1 MKFLLN
7 TIAMGLTV
15 VSIFSSALTQAE
27 MVASISFR
35 DPVNQ
40 VNKVSSNLVVNQ
52 QAVQNPQQ
60 DTSWKNAPTQFI
72 NAGGINFA
80 YREYGQ
86 QNGGTPVI
94 FLNHLA
100 AVLDNWDPRI
110 IDGIAAKHHVVIF
123 DNRGVGASTGEPAK
137 SIEQMADDAITFIHA
152 KGFKQVDLFG
162 FSMGGMIS
170 QEIVLK
176 QPQLIRKM
184 ILSGTGPA
192 GGTGISTVGRVS
204 NWDLVRGMATRQDPK
219 VYLFFTRTDNGKA
232 AAKQF
237 VQRINERTENRDKE
251 ITISAYRA
259 QLKALKKWGNKKPAD
274 LSIIQQPVLVAN
286 GDHDRMVPT
295 VNTYD
300 LAKRLPNSSLIIYP
314 DAGHGGIFQFNQD
327 FVKQSL
333 TFLAK

>member
-1 MKFLLN
+1 MR
-7 TIAMGLTV
+7 GLV
-15 VSIFSSALTQAE
+15 KKSLISMALA
-27 MVASISFR
+27 
-35 DPVNQ
+35 
-40 VNKVSSNLVVNQ
+40 VSSSIYADVNT
-52 QAVQNPQQ
+52 AMTQNSGAIVMTEKQYQ
-60 DTSWKNAPTQFI
+60 WTTVPTQFI
-72 NAGGINFA
+72 SADGVSFA

-100 AVLDNWDPRI
+100 AVLDNRDPRI

-137 SIEQMADDAITFIHA
+137 SIEQMADDAITFIQA

-192 GGTGISTVGRVS
+192 GGTGISTVGRFS

-219 VYLFFTRTDNGKA
+219 VYLFFTRTENGKA
-232 AAKQF
+232 AAKEF

-251 ITISAYRA
+251 ITLTAYRA

>member
-15 VSIFSSALTQAE
+15 VSIFSSPLTQAE
-27 MVASISFR
+27 TVASISFR
-35 DPVNQ
+35 DPVTQ
-40 VNKVSSNLVVNQ
+40 ANKVSSNLVVNQ
-52 QAVQNPQQ
+52 QAAQNPQQ
-60 DTSWKNAPTQFI
+60 DTNWKNVPTQFI
-72 NAGGINFA
+72 NAGGVNFA

-86 QNGGTPVI
+86 QNGGTPII

-110 IDGIAAKHHVVIF
+110 IDGIAAKHHVVVF

-137 SIEQMADDAITFIHA
+137 SIEQMADDAITFIQA
-152 KGFKQVDLFG
+152 KGFKKVDLFG

-219 VYLFFTRTDNGKA
+219 VYLFFTRTENGKA
-232 AAKQF
+232 AAKAF

-251 ITISAYRA
+251 IMLSAYRA
-259 QLKALKKWGNKKPAD
+259 QLKALKKWGSKKPAD
-274 LSIIQQPVLVAN
+274 LSVIQQPVLVAN

-314 DAGHGGIFQFNQD
+314 DAGHGGIFQFHQD

>member
-1 MKFLLN
+1 MNFVLN

-15 VSIFSSALTQAE
+15 VSIFSAPSIQATE
-27 MVASISFR
+27 VLSNIVA
-35 DPVNQ
+35 
-40 VNKVSSNLVVNQ
+40 NQ
-52 QAVQNPQQ
+52 QVVEIRQL
-60 DTSWKNAPTQFI
+60 DTNWKNVPTQFI

-86 QNGGTPVI
+86 ENRGTPVI

-110 IDGIAAKHHVVIF
+110 VDGIAAKHHVVIF
-123 DNRGVGASTGEPAK
+123 DNRGIGASTGVPAK
-137 SIEQMADDAITFIHA
+137 SIEQMADDAITFIQA

-170 QEIVLK
+170 QEIALK

-192 GGTGISTVGRVS
+192 GGTGISIVGRVS
-204 NWDLVRGMATRQDPK
+204 NWDLIRGMATRQDPK

-232 AAKQF
+232 AAKEF
-237 VQRINERTENRDKE
+237 VQRINERRENRDKE
-251 ITISAYRA
+251 ITLSAYRA
-259 QLKALKKWGNKKPAD
+259 QLKALKKWGNKKSVD
-274 LSIIQQPVLVAN
+274 LSVIQQPVLVAN

-295 VNTYD
+295 INSYD
-300 LAKRLPNSSLIIYP
+300 LAKRLPNSKLIIYS
-314 DAGHGGIFQFNQD
+314 DAGHGGIFQFHQD

>member
-7 TIAMGLTV
+7 TIAMGLTAV
-15 VSIFSSALTQAE
+15 AIFSTPLTQAE
-27 MVASISFR
+27 TVASISFS
-35 DPVNQ
+35 DHVTQ
-40 VNKVSSNLVVNQ
+40 EKKMSSNTVINQ
-52 QAVQNPQQ
+52 QSGPISQL
-60 DTSWKNAPTQFI
+60 DTNWKNVPTQFI
-72 NAGGINFA
+72 SAGGVNFA

-100 AVLDNWDPRI
+100 AVLDNWDPRM
-110 IDGIAAKHHVVIF
+110 IDGIAAKHHVVVF

-137 SIEQMADDAITFIHA
+137 SIEQMADDAIAFIQA
-152 KGFKQVDLFG
+152 KGFKKVDLFG

-170 QEIVLK
+170 QEIALK
-176 QPQLIRKM
+176 QPNLVRKM

-192 GGTGISTVGRVS
+192 GGTGISTVGRIS
-204 NWDLVRGMATRQDPK
+204 NWDLVRGMVTHQDPK
-219 VYLFFTRTDNGKA
+219 VYLFFTRTENGKA

-237 VQRINERTENRDKE
+237 IQRINERTENRDKE

-259 QLKALKKWGNKKPAD
+259 QLKALKKWGSKAPSD
-274 LSIIQQPVLVAN
+274 LSVIQQPVLVAN

-300 LAKRLPNSSLIIYP
+300 LAKRLPNSSLVIYP
-314 DAGHGGIFQFNQD
+314 DAGHGGIFQFHED

>member
-1 MKFLLN
+1 M
-7 TIAMGLTV
+7 
-15 VSIFSSALTQAE
+15 
-27 MVASISFR
+27 
-35 DPVNQ
+35 
-40 VNKVSSNLVVNQ
+40 
-52 QAVQNPQQ
+52 
-60 DTSWKNAPTQFI
+60 
-72 NAGGINFA
+72 
-80 YREYGQ
+80 
-86 QNGGTPVI
+86 I
-94 FLNHLA
+94 FLNDLA

-137 SIEQMADDAITFIHA
+137 SIEQMADDAITFIQA

-219 VYLFFTRTDNGKA
+219 VYLFFTRTENGKA
-232 AAKQF
+232 VAKEF

-251 ITISAYRA
+251 ITLTAYRA

-274 LSIIQQPVLVAN
+274 LSIIQQPVLVEN

>member
-1 MKFLLN
+1 MV
-7 TIAMGLTV
+7 LTV
-15 VSIFSSALTQAE
+15 ASIFSSPLTQAE
-27 MVASISFR
+27 TVASISFS
-35 DPVNQ
+35 DPVTQ
-40 VNKVSSNLVVNQ
+40 ANKVSSNLVVNR

-60 DTSWKNAPTQFI
+60 DTNWKNVPTQFI

-86 QNGGTPVI
+86 QNSGTPVI

-110 IDGIAAKHHVVIF
+110 IDGIAAKHHVVVF

-137 SIEQMADDAITFIHA
+137 SIEQMADDAITFIQA

-176 QPQLIRKM
+176 QPKLIRKM

-204 NWDLVRGMATRQDPK
+204 NWDLVRGMATHQDPK

-232 AAKQF
+232 AAKAF

-300 LAKRLPNSSLIIYP
+300 LAKRLPNSALIIYP
-314 DAGHGGIFQFNQD
+314 DAGHGGIFQFHDD

>member
-1 MKFLLN
+1 
-7 TIAMGLTV
+7 MGLTV
-15 VSIFSSALTQAE
+15 ISIFSSPLTQADT
-27 MVASISFR
+27 VASISFS
-35 DPVNQ
+35 DPVTQ
-40 VNKVSSNLVVNQ
+40 ANKVSSNIVVNQ

-60 DTSWKNAPTQFI
+60 DTNWKNVPTQFI

-110 IDGIAAKHHVVIF
+110 IDGIAAKHHVVVF

-137 SIEQMADDAITFIHA
+137 SIEQMADDAITFIQA
-152 KGFKQVDLFG
+152 KGFKKVDLFG

-192 GGTGISTVGRVS
+192 GGIGISTVGRVS
-204 NWDLVRGMATRQDPK
+204 NWDLVRGIATRQDPK

-237 VQRINERTENRDKE
+237 VQRINERTEDRDKE

-259 QLKALKKWGNKKPAD
+259 QLKALKKWGSKKPAD
-274 LSIIQQPVLVAN
+274 LSVIQQPVLVAN

>member
-1 MKFLLN
+1 M
-7 TIAMGLTV
+7 
-15 VSIFSSALTQAE
+15 ALA
-27 MVASISFR
+27 
-35 DPVNQ
+35 
-40 VNKVSSNLVVNQ
+40 VSSSIYADVNT
-52 QAVQNPQQ
+52 AMTQNSGAIVMTEKQYQ
-60 DTSWKNAPTQFI
+60 WTTVPTQFI
-72 NAGGINFA
+72 SADSVSFA

-137 SIEQMADDAITFIHA
+137 SIEQMADDAITFIQA

-219 VYLFFTRTDNGKA
+219 VYLFFTRTGNGKA
-232 AAKQF
+232 AAKEF

-251 ITISAYRA
+251 ITLTAYRA
-259 QLKALKKWGNKKPAD
+259 QLKALKKWGNKKPTD

-286 GDHDRMVPT
+286 GDHDRMVTT

>member
-1 MKFLLN
+1 MRGLLKKSLIS
-7 TIAMGLTV
+7 IALTV
-15 VSIFSSALTQAE
+15 SSSIYADVNTAMTQNSGAIVMAE
-27 MVASISFR
+27 KQYQWTTV
-35 DPVNQ
+35 
-40 VNKVSSNLVVNQ
+40 
-52 QAVQNPQQ
+52 
-60 DTSWKNAPTQFI
+60 PTQFI
-72 NAGGINFA
+72 SADGVSFA

-137 SIEQMADDAITFIHA
+137 SIEQMADDAITFIQA

-176 QPQLIRKM
+176 QPQLIRKV

-219 VYLFFTRTDNGKA
+219 VYLFFTRTEHGKA
-232 AAKQF
+232 AAKEF
-237 VQRINERTENRDKE
+237 VQRINERTENLDKE

-300 LAKRLPNSSLIIYP
+300 LAKRLPNSALIIYP
-314 DAGHGGIFQFNQD
+314 DAGHGGIFQFHDD

>member
-1 MKFLLN
+1 MRGLLKKSLIS
-7 TIAMGLTV
+7 IAL
-15 VSIFSSALTQAE
+15 A
-27 MVASISFR
+27 
-35 DPVNQ
+35 
-40 VNKVSSNLVVNQ
+40 VSSSIYADVNT
-52 QAVQNPQQ
+52 AMTQNSGAIVMAEKQYQ
-60 DTSWKNAPTQFI
+60 WTTVPTQFI
-72 NAGGINFA
+72 SADGVSFA

-137 SIEQMADDAITFIHA
+137 SIEQMADDAITFIQA

-219 VYLFFTRTDNGKA
+219 VYLFFTRTENGKA
-232 AAKQF
+232 AAKEF

-300 LAKRLPNSSLIIYP
+300 LAKRLPNSALIIYP
-314 DAGHGGIFQFNQD
+314 DAGHGGIFQFHDD

>member
-1 MKFLLN
+1 
-7 TIAMGLTV
+7 MGLTV
-15 VSIFSSALTQAE
+15 ASIFSSPLTQAE
-27 MVASISFR
+27 TVASISFS
-35 DPVNQ
+35 DPVTQ
-40 VNKVSSNLVVNQ
+40 ANKVSSNLVVTQ

-60 DTSWKNAPTQFI
+60 DTNWKNVPTQFI
-72 NAGGINFA
+72 SADGINFA

-110 IDGIAAKHHVVIF
+110 IDGIAAKHHVVVF

-137 SIEQMADDAITFIHA
+137 SIEQMADDAITFIQA

-176 QPQLIRKM
+176 QPKLIRKM

-204 NWDLVRGMATRQDPK
+204 NWDLVRGLATRQDPK

-232 AAKQF
+232 AAKAF

-259 QLKALKKWGNKKPAD
+259 QLKALKKWGSKKPAD
-274 LSIIQQPVLVAN
+274 LSVIQQPVLVAN

-300 LAKRLPNSSLIIYP
+300 LAKRLPNSALIIYP
-314 DAGHGGIFQFNQD
+314 DAGHGGVFQFHDD

>member
-1 MKFLLN
+1 MRDLLKKSL
-7 TIAMGLTV
+7 IFMMLTMSS
-15 VSIFSSALTQAE
+15 SIYADINAGMIQNSGATVMTEKQYQW
-27 MVASISFR
+27 
-35 DPVNQ
+35 VN
-40 VNKVSSNLVVNQ
+40 V
-52 QAVQNPQQ
+52 
-60 DTSWKNAPTQFI
+60 PTQFI
-72 NAGGINFA
+72 SAQGIHFA

-86 QNGGTPVI
+86 QHGGTPVI

-123 DNRGVGASTGEPAK
+123 DNRGVGASTGEAAK
-137 SIEQMADDAITFIHA
+137 SIEQMADDAITFIQA
-152 KGFKQVDLFG
+152 KGFKKVDLFG

-192 GGTGISTVGRVS
+192 GGTGISTVGRIS
-204 NWDLVRGMATRQDPK
+204 NWDLVRGMVTRQDPK

-232 AAKQF
+232 AAKAF
-237 VQRINERTENRDKE
+237 VQRISERSENRDKE
-251 ITISAYRA
+251 ITISAYRS
-259 QLKALKKWGNKKPAD
+259 QLQALKKWGNKTPAD

-300 LAKRLPNSSLIIYP
+300 LAKRLPNSTLIIYP
-314 DAGHGGIFQFNQD
+314 DAGHGGVFQFHQD

-333 TFLAK
+333 TFLAQ

>member
-7 TIAMGLTV
+7 TIAIGLTV
-15 VSIFSSALTQAE
+15 VSIFSSPLTQAE
-27 MVASISFR
+27 TVASISFR
-35 DPVNQ
+35 DPVTQ
-40 VNKVSSNLVVNQ
+40 ANKVSSNLVVNQ
-52 QAVQNPQQ
+52 QAAQNPQQ
-60 DTSWKNAPTQFI
+60 DTNWKNVPTQII
-72 NAGGINFA
+72 NAGGVNFA

-86 QNGGTPVI
+86 QNGGTPII

-110 IDGIAAKHHVVIF
+110 IDGIAAKHHVVVF

-137 SIEQMADDAITFIHA
+137 SIEQMADDAITFIQA
-152 KGFKQVDLFG
+152 KGFKKVDLFG

-176 QPQLIRKM
+176 EPQLIRKM

-219 VYLFFTRTDNGKA
+219 VYLFFTRTENGKA
-232 AAKQF
+232 AAKAF

-251 ITISAYRA
+251 IMLSAYRA
-259 QLKALKKWGNKKPAD
+259 QLKALKKWGSKKPAD
-274 LSIIQQPVLVAN
+274 LSVIQQPVLVAN

-314 DAGHGGIFQFNQD
+314 DAGHGGIFQFHQD

>member
-1 MKFLLN
+1 MLGLLKKSL
-7 TIAMGLTV
+7 ISM
-15 VSIFSSALTQAE
+15 ALA
-27 MVASISFR
+27 
-35 DPVNQ
+35 
-40 VNKVSSNLVVNQ
+40 VSSSIYADVNT
-52 QAVQNPQQ
+52 AMTQNSGAIVKTEKQYQ
-60 DTSWKNAPTQFI
+60 WTTVPTQFI
-72 NAGGINFA
+72 SADGVSFA

-110 IDGIAAKHHVVIF
+110 IDGIAAKHHIVIL

-137 SIEQMADDAITFIHA
+137 SIEQMSDDAITFIQA
-152 KGFKQVDLFG
+152 KGFKQVYLFG

-176 QPQLIRKM
+176 QPKLIRKM

-232 AAKQF
+232 VAKQF

-259 QLKALKKWGNKKPAD
+259 QLKALKKWGTKKLAD

-300 LAKRLPNSSLIIYP
+300 LAKRLPNSTLIIYP
-314 DAGHGGIFQFNQD
+314 DAGHGGIFQFHDD
-327 FVKQSL
+327 FVKKSL

>member
-1 MKFLLN
+1 M
-7 TIAMGLTV
+7 
-15 VSIFSSALTQAE
+15 ALA
-27 MVASISFR
+27 
-35 DPVNQ
+35 
-40 VNKVSSNLVVNQ
+40 VSSSIYADVNT
-52 QAVQNPQQ
+52 AMTQNSGAIVKTEKQYQ
-60 DTSWKNAPTQFI
+60 WTTVPTQFI
-72 NAGGINFA
+72 SADGVSFA

-86 QNGGTPVI
+86 KNGGTPVI

-110 IDGIAAKHHVVIF
+110 IDGIAAKHHIVIL

-137 SIEQMADDAITFIHA
+137 SIEQMSDDAITFIQA

-176 QPQLIRKM
+176 QPKLIRKM

-232 AAKQF
+232 VAKQF

-259 QLKALKKWGNKKPAD
+259 QLKALKKWGTKKLAD

-300 LAKRLPNSSLIIYP
+300 LAKRLPNSTLIIYP
-314 DAGHGGIFQFNQD
+314 DAGHGGIFQFHDD
-327 FVKQSL
+327 FVKKSL

>member
-1 MKFLLN
+1 MRNLFKNSLIS
-7 TIAMGLTV
+7 IALVG
-15 VSIFSSALTQAE
+15 SSPVYADVNENPSQNSGAIVMAE
-27 MVASISFR
+27 
-35 DPVNQ
+35 
-40 VNKVSSNLVVNQ
+40 K
-52 QAVQNPQQ
+52 Q
-60 DTSWKNAPTQFI
+60 DQWTNVPTQFI
-72 NAGGINFA
+72 SADGINFA

-86 QNGGTPVI
+86 HNGGTPVI

-110 IDGIAAKHHVVIF
+110 IDGIAAKHHVVVF
-123 DNRGVGASTGEPAK
+123 DNRGVGASTGKPSK
-137 SIEQMADDAITFIHA
+137 SIEQMADDAITFIQA

-170 QEIVLK
+170 QELVLK
-176 QPQLIRKM
+176 QPNLIRNM

-259 QLKALKKWGNKKPAD
+259 QLKALKKWGSKKPAD

-286 GDHDRMVPT
+286 GDHDRMVPP

-300 LAKRLPNSSLIIYP
+300 LAKRLPNSALIIYP
-314 DAGHGGIFQFNQD
+314 DAGHGGIFQFHDD

>member
-1 MKFLLN
+1 MRNLFKNSLIS
-7 TIAMGLTV
+7 IALVG
-15 VSIFSSALTQAE
+15 SSPVYADVNENPSQNSGAIVMAE
-27 MVASISFR
+27 
-35 DPVNQ
+35 
-40 VNKVSSNLVVNQ
+40 K
-52 QAVQNPQQ
+52 Q
-60 DTSWKNAPTQFI
+60 DQWTNVPTQFI
-72 NAGGINFA
+72 SADGINFA

-86 QNGGTPVI
+86 HNGGTPVI

-110 IDGIAAKHHVVIF
+110 IDGIAAKHHIVVF
-123 DNRGVGASTGEPAK
+123 DNRGVGASTGKPAK
-137 SIEQMADDAITFIHA
+137 SIEQMADDAITFIQA
-152 KGFKQVDLFG
+152 KGFKKVDLFG

-176 QPQLIRKM
+176 QPNLIRKM

-204 NWDLVRGMATRQDPK
+204 NWDLVRGLATRQDPK

-232 AAKQF
+232 AAKAF
-237 VQRINERTENRDKE
+237 VQCINERTENRDKE

-259 QLKALKKWGNKKPAD
+259 QLKALKKWGNKKSAD

-300 LAKRLPNSSLIIYP
+300 LAKRLPNSALIIYP
-314 DAGHGGIFQFNQD
+314 DAGHGGIFQFHHD

>member
-1 MKFLLN
+1 MRGLLKKSL
-7 TIAMGLTV
+7 ISM
-15 VSIFSSALTQAE
+15 ALA
-27 MVASISFR
+27 
-35 DPVNQ
+35 
-40 VNKVSSNLVVNQ
+40 VSSSIYADVNTAITPNSGVMVMTEKQ
-52 QAVQNPQQ
+52 YQWTTV
-60 DTSWKNAPTQFI
+60 PTQFI
-72 NAGGINFA
+72 SADGINFV

-86 QNGGTPVI
+86 QNGGTPII

-137 SIEQMADDAITFIHA
+137 SIEQMADDAITFIQA

-176 QPQLIRKM
+176 QPNLIRKM

-204 NWDLVRGMATRQDPK
+204 NWDLVRGMTTRQDPK

-232 AAKQF
+232 AAKEF

-274 LSIIQQPVLVAN
+274 LSVIQQPVLVAN

>member
-1 MKFLLN
+1 MRNLFKNSLIS
-7 TIAMGLTV
+7 IALVG
-15 VSIFSSALTQAE
+15 SSPVYADVNENPSQNSGAIVMAE
-27 MVASISFR
+27 
-35 DPVNQ
+35 
-40 VNKVSSNLVVNQ
+40 K
-52 QAVQNPQQ
+52 Q
-60 DTSWKNAPTQFI
+60 DQWTNVPTQFI
-72 NAGGINFA
+72 SADGINFA

-86 QNGGTPVI
+86 HNGGTPVI

-110 IDGIAAKHHVVIF
+110 IDGIAAKHHVVVF
-123 DNRGVGASTGEPAK
+123 DNRGVGASTGKPSK
-137 SIEQMADDAITFIHA
+137 SIEQMADDAITFIQA

-192 GGTGISTVGRVS
+192 GGIGISTVGRVS

-259 QLKALKKWGNKKPAD
+259 QLKALKKWGSKKPAD

-286 GDHDRMVPT
+286 GDHDRMVPP

-300 LAKRLPNSSLIIYP
+300 LAKRLPNSALIIYP
-314 DAGHGGIFQFNQD
+314 DAGHGGIFQFHDD

>member
-1 MKFLLN
+1 MV
-7 TIAMGLTV
+7 LTV
-15 VSIFSSALTQAE
+15 ASIFSSPLTQAE
-27 MVASISFR
+27 TVASISFS
-35 DPVNQ
+35 DPVTQ
-40 VNKVSSNLVVNQ
+40 ANKVSSNLVVNK

-60 DTSWKNAPTQFI
+60 DTNWKNVPTQFI
-72 NAGGINFA
+72 HAGGINFA

-110 IDGIAAKHHVVIF
+110 IDGIAAKHHVVVF
-123 DNRGVGASTGEPAK
+123 DNRGIGASTGKPAK
-137 SIEQMADDAITFIHA
+137 SIEQMADDAITFIQA

-176 QPQLIRKM
+176 QPKLIRKM

-204 NWDLVRGMATRQDPK
+204 NWDLVRGLATRQDPK

-232 AAKQF
+232 AAKAF

-300 LAKRLPNSSLIIYP
+300 LAKRLPNSALIIYP
-314 DAGHGGIFQFNQD
+314 DAGHGGIFQFHDD

>member
-1 MKFLLN
+1 M
-7 TIAMGLTV
+7 
-15 VSIFSSALTQAE
+15 ALA
-27 MVASISFR
+27 
-35 DPVNQ
+35 
-40 VNKVSSNLVVNQ
+40 VSSSIYADVNT
-52 QAVQNPQQ
+52 AMTQNSGAIEMTEKQYQ
-60 DTSWKNAPTQFI
+60 WTTVPTQFI
-72 NAGGINFA
+72 SADGVSFA

-137 SIEQMADDAITFIHA
+137 SIEQMADDAITFIQV

-219 VYLFFTRTDNGKA
+219 VYLFFTRTENGKA
-232 AAKQF
+232 AAKEF
-237 VQRINERTENRDKE
+237 VQHINERTENRDKE
-251 ITISAYRA
+251 ITLTAYRA

>member
-1 MKFLLN
+1 MNFELN

-15 VSIFSSALTQAE
+15 VSIFSAPSIQATE
-27 MVASISFR
+27 
-35 DPVNQ
+35 
-40 VNKVSSNLVVNQ
+40 VSSNIVVNR

-60 DTSWKNAPTQFI
+60 DTNWKNVPTQFI

-110 IDGIAAKHHVVIF
+110 IDGIAAKHHVVVF

-192 GGTGISTVGRVS
+192 GGIGISTVGRVS

-259 QLKALKKWGNKKPAD
+259 QLKALKKWGTKKPAD
-274 LSIIQQPVLVAN
+274 LSNIQKPVLVAN

-300 LAKRLPNSSLIIYP
+300 LAKRLPNSALIIYP
-314 DAGHGGIFQFNQD
+314 DAGHGGIFQFHQD

>member
-1 MKFLLN
+1 MRELLKN
-7 TIAMGLTV
+7 SLITAAFV
-15 VSIFSSALTQAE
+15 VSGAVYANVDAGMIQSSGATVMTE
-27 MVASISFR
+27 
-35 DPVNQ
+35 
-40 VNKVSSNLVVNQ
+40 Q
-52 QAVQNPQQ
+52 QYQ
-60 DTSWKNAPTQFI
+60 WKTVPTQFI
-72 NAGGINFA
+72 SANGVNFA

-86 QNGGTPVI
+86 QNGGTPII

-110 IDGIAAKHHVVIF
+110 VDGIAAKHHVIVF
-123 DNRGVGASTGEPAK
+123 DNRGVGASTGEPAQ
-137 SIEQMADDAITFIHA
+137 SIEQMADDAISFIQA
-152 KGFKQVDLFG
+152 KGFKNVDLFG

-170 QEIVLK
+170 QEIALK

-192 GGTGISTVGRVS
+192 GGTGISTVGRIS
-204 NWDLVRGMATRQDPK
+204 NWDLVRGMVTRQDPK
-219 VYLFFTRTDNGKA
+219 VYLFFTRSENGKT

-251 ITISAYRA
+251 ITISAYRS
-259 QLKALKKWGNKKPAD
+259 QLKALKTWGNKTPAD
-274 LSIIQQPVLVAN
+274 LSVIKQPVLIAN

-300 LAKRLPNSSLIIYP
+300 LAKRLPNSTLIIYP
-314 DAGHGGIFQFNQD
+314 DAGHGGIFQFHQD

-333 TFLAK
+333 AFLAQ

>member
-1 MKFLLN
+1 
-7 TIAMGLTV
+7 MGLTV
-15 VSIFSSALTQAE
+15 VSIFSSPLTQAE
-27 MVASISFR
+27 TVASISFR
-35 DPVNQ
+35 DPVTQ
-40 VNKVSSNLVVNQ
+40 ANKVSSNLVVNQ
-52 QAVQNPQQ
+52 QTAQNPQQ
-60 DTSWKNAPTQFI
+60 NTNWQNVPTQLI

-137 SIEQMADDAITFIHA
+137 SIEQMADDAITFIQA
-152 KGFKQVDLFG
+152 KGFKQADLFG

-219 VYLFFTRTDNGKA
+219 VYLFFTRTENGKA
-232 AAKQF
+232 AAKEF

-251 ITISAYRA
+251 ITLTAYRA

-314 DAGHGGIFQFNQD
+314 DAGHGGVFQFNQD

>member
-1 MKFLLN
+1 MKQLNALNLRIKKMNFVLN

-15 VSIFSSALTQAE
+15 VSIFSAPSIQATE
-27 MVASISFR
+27 
-35 DPVNQ
+35 
-40 VNKVSSNLVVNQ
+40 VSSNIVVNR

-60 DTSWKNAPTQFI
+60 DTNWKNVATQFI

-110 IDGIAAKHHVVIF
+110 IDGIAAKHHVVVF

-232 AAKQF
+232 AAKAF

-259 QLKALKKWGNKKPAD
+259 QLKALKKWGSKKPAD
-274 LSIIQQPVLVAN
+274 LSVIQQPVLVAN

-300 LAKRLPNSSLIIYP
+300 LAKRFPNSSLIIYP
-314 DAGHGGIFQFNQD
+314 DAGHGGIFQFHQD

-333 TFLAK
+333 MFLAK